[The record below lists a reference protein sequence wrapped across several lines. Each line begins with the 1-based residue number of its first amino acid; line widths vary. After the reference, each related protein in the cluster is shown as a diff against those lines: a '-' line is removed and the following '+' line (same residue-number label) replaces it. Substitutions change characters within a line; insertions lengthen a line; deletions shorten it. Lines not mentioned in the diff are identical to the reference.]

1 MKIYHHLD
9 HFSTLPLA
17 VATTGTFDGVHI
29 GHKTILQRLNRLAQ
43 DVGGES
49 VLLTFHPHPRQVLQP
64 DLSLKLINTLEERI
78 DQLEKSGLQHL
89 IVHPF
94 TQAFSRT
101 SSLEFVRN
109 ILVERI
115 GVKKLVIGY
124 DHHFGRNR
132 EGSFAHLKEYGPL
145 YGFEVEEIPPQDIDQ
160 VAVSSTKIRK
170 ALEEGAM
177 ERVNDYLGYTFSAEA
192 QVVKGDQIGRTIGF
206 PTANCALNDPQKL
219 LPAEGVYVVEVE
231 WKGRRF
237 QGMCNIGS
245 RPTVATHPE
254 LRVEVHLFE
263 FHEEIYHEN
272 IRISFLHRLRNEQK
286 FNDFQAL
293 QEQLRQDEKGARAF
307 FQSQV

>member
-9 HFSTLPLA
+9 HFQTLPLA

-29 GHKTILQRLNRLAQ
+29 GHKTILQRLNKVAR

-64 DLSLKLINTLEERI
+64 DLDLKLISTLEERI
-78 DQLEKSGLQHL
+78 AQLEQSGLHHL
-89 IVHPF
+89 IIHPF
-94 TQAFSRT
+94 SMEFSRI

-170 ALEEGAM
+170 ALEEGNM
-177 ERVNDYLGYTFSAEA
+177 ERVNEYLGYTYSAEA
-192 QVVKGDQIGRTIGF
+192 QVVRGDQIGRTIGF
-206 PTANCALNDPQKL
+206 PTANCAVNNPQKL
-219 LPAEGVYVVEVE
+219 LPSEGVYVVEVAWNE
-231 WKGRRF
+231 QRF

-245 RPTVATHPE
+245 RPTVSSKNQV
-254 LRVEVHLFE
+254 RVEVHLFD
-263 FHEEIYHEN
+263 FQQEIYHQN
-272 IRISFLHRLRNEQK
+272 IRLFFLHRLREEQK
-286 FNDFQAL
+286 FQSFQAL
-293 QEQLRQDEKGARAF
+293 QEQLKRDEQQARAYF
-307 FQSQV
+307 IREV